1 MPLEAAIRKITSLPA
16 QREHLEGRGLLKPGY
31 FADITI
37 FDPAVIIDHATF
49 TKPDQLSEGIDYT
62 IVNGRVEFDPGK
74 LTGAAAGRIL
84 RGRGWQP
91 ATD

>member
-1 MPLEAAIRKITSLPA
+1 M
-16 QREHLEGRGLLKPGY
+16 
-31 FADITI
+31 
-37 FDPAVIIDHATF
+37 IIDHATF